1 VLELVPPGTQIDF
14 IGHRRIAYA
23 ISGALLLAGIVAV
36 AVQGMRF
43 GIDFAGGTEVA
54 VRFARQEGV
63 DEAAIR
69 AIVESCGVQDP
80 TVVRYGETSAP
91 EFLVRFNRVGDTNE
105 SECPSPAGGEPA
117 AAPAAPAGREAAA
130 APAAEA
136 PAADA
141 PGAPAPER
149 LATSSATAVVDR
161 LTPAMRAKLGELDVL
176 SVDYV
181 GPQVGDD
188 LRRDGLK
195 ALGIATLGILAYIA
209 YRFSS
214 RFGPGAVVALVHDVL
229 ITAGIFAIFQLE
241 FDLSVLA
248 ALLGLMG
255 YSLNDT
261 VIVYDR
267 IRENMATHT
276 KLNLEDVLNRS
287 VNETLSR
294 TLLTSLNTLATVLC
308 LLFLGGEVIFGFAL
322 AMVIGIVVGTYSS
335 IFVAAPILLFL
346 EQRFGGGAKDT
357 KSTGKPGRP
366 GPSGGKKLRAKAQ
379 AA

>member
-1 VLELVPPGTQIDF
+1 VLELIPPGTKFDF
-14 IGHRRIAYA
+14 IGRRRIAYV
-23 ISGALLLAGIVAV
+23 ISGALLLGGVVAV
-36 AVQGMRF
+36 AVEGMRL

-54 VRFARQEGV
+54 VRFAAGDADEGK
-63 DEAAIR
+63 IR
-69 AIVESCGVQDP
+69 DVAESCGVQAP

-91 EFLVRFNRVGDTNE
+91 EFLIRFNRVGDANE
-105 SECPSPAGGEPA
+105 QECPTPADSGAPAVPEGGED
-117 AAPAAPAGREAAA
+117 PAAPSGEAQAA
-130 APAAEA
+130 SA
-136 PAADA
+136 
-141 PGAPAPER
+141 R
-149 LATSSATAVVDR
+149 LATSSSTAVVDR
-161 LTPAMRAKLGELDVL
+161 LTPALRGKFGDLDVL

-188 LRRDGLK
+188 LRRDGLTSL
-195 ALGIATLGILAYIA
+195 AIATLGILAYIA
-209 YRFSS
+209 FRFSS
-214 RFGPGAVVALVHDVL
+214 RFGPGAVVALIHDVL
-229 ITAGIFAIFQLE
+229 ITAGIFAIFRLE

-248 ALLGLMG
+248 ALLGIMG

-261 VIVYDR
+261 IIVYDR

-294 TLLTSLNTLATVLC
+294 TLLTSVNTLSTVLC

-346 EQRFGGGAKDT
+346 EQRFGGGTQFA
-357 KSTGKPGRP
+357 KSTGRS
-366 GPSGGKKLRAKAQ
+366 GPSGGKKVRAKVQEA
-379 AA
+379 

>member
-1 VLELVPPGTQIDF
+1 
-14 IGHRRIAYA
+14 
-23 ISGALLLAGIVAV
+23 
-36 AVQGMRF
+36 
-43 GIDFAGGTEVA
+43 VA
-54 VRFARQEGV
+54 VRFESSDA
-63 DEAAIR
+63 DEAHIR
-69 AIVESCGVQDP
+69 TLAEACGVLDP
-80 TVVRYGETSAP
+80 TVVRYGETTAP
-91 EFLVRFNRVGDTNE
+91 EFLIRFNRVGDANAA
-105 SECPSPAGGEPA
+105 ECP
-117 AAPAAPAGREAAA
+117 APAEPEKAEGEKPVREIA
-130 APAAEA
+130 
-136 PAADA
+136 
-141 PGAPAPER
+141 
-149 LATSSATAVVDR
+149 SSPTTTAVVDR
-161 LTPAMRAKLGELDVL
+161 LTPVLQKSLGALQIL

-188 LRRDGLK
+188 LRRDGIKSL
-195 ALGIATLGILAYIA
+195 AIATLGILAYIA
-209 YRFSS
+209 FRFSS
-214 RFGPGAVVALVHDVL
+214 RFGPGAVVALVHDVA
-229 ITAGIFAIFQLE
+229 ITAGIFAIFRLE

-267 IRENMATHT
+267 IRENMASHT

-346 EQRFGGGAKDT
+346 EQRFGGGAQA
-357 KSTGKPGRP
+357 KSSGRP
-366 GPSGGKKLRAKAQ
+366 GKPSAAGGKKKLRATA
-379 AA
+379 

>member
-23 ISGALLLAGIVAV
+23 ISGTLLLAGVVAV
-36 AVQGMRF
+36 MVQGMRL

-54 VRFARQEGV
+54 VRFAHEEGV

-69 AIVESCGVQDP
+69 AIAESCGVQDP
-80 TVVRYGETSAP
+80 TIVRYGETSAP
-91 EFLVRFNRVGDTNE
+91 EFLVRFNRVSDANE
-105 SECPSPAGGEPA
+105 RECPSAAGEAPAAPAPTPAPPAGGDA
-117 AAPAAPAGREAAA
+117 AAPAAG
-130 APAAEA
+130 
-136 PAADA
+136 A
-141 PGAPAPER
+141 PGAPAPVPAER
-149 LATSSATAVVDR
+149 LASSSATAVVDR
-161 LTPAMRAKLGELDVL
+161 LTPALRTKLGDLDVL

-195 ALGIATLGILAYIA
+195 SLGIATLAILAYIA

-276 KLNLEDVLNRS
+276 KLNLVDVLNRS

-346 EQRFGGGAKDT
+346 EQRYGGGTKDAK
-357 KSTGKPGRP
+357 SSGKPKP